1 MHHFN
6 TPRLCRIDEVD
17 AKFLEFKLT
26 PEQKARLPGRL
37 HDFSVGQLLTFS
49 TNSFGPRIV
58 PKVSMAPEGVEQ
70 SC

>member
-26 PEQKARLPGRL
+26 PEQKARLPEGKKIVFRK
-37 HDFSVGQLLTFS
+37 S
-49 TNSFGPRIV
+49 THPQKGKGYRQF
-58 PKVSMAPEGVEQ
+58 VSRAVRFLKPEAAII
-70 SC
+70 